1 MLPLRQKTLVCALL
15 SAACLPWPPVLASP
29 PDGTVAPA
37 TVSAQAAGVGT
48 GTAHA
53 GRVEAVRSA
62 TVAAQVAGTITALHV
77 KAGDRVA
84 EGQVLLH
91 IDSRVAGK
99 TAQASAAQTEAAVA
113 VLTAARSEFARQ
125 QRLFEKR
132 YISQAALERAEAQYK
147 AAAAQAR
154 AQQAAADAA
163 DTQAGLSVLRAPFD
177 AIVAEVP
184 VETGDMAMP
193 GSPLLALFAPDALRV
208 VADVPQGAV
217 PADAAAPD
225 IRLELPGGRM
235 LSPAAVE
242 VLPTLDARSHTVR
255 LRLALPPAAGAVA
268 PGSYARVWL
277 ADAAPRAAVLVP
289 RRAVVRRAEMT
300 GLYVLDAQQRPLLR
314 QVRLGAERG
323 EQVEVLAGV
332 DAGEAVVVDP
342 QAAARLRR

>member
-1 MLPLRQKTLVCALL
+1 MLRQTIPVLMLL
-15 SAACLPWPPVLASP
+15 SATCLPLQPVLASP
-29 PDGTVAPA
+29 PDGAA
-37 TVSAQAAGVGT
+37 ALETVSAHAADAGAA
-48 GTAHA
+48 TAHA

-77 KAGDRVA
+77 KAGDRVVA
-84 EGQVLLH
+84 GQELVH

-99 TAQASAAQTEAAVA
+99 TAVASAAQTDAAVA
-113 VLTAARSEFARQ
+113 MLAAARSEFERQ
-125 QRLFEKR
+125 QRLFEKQ

-147 AAAAQAR
+147 SAAAQAR

-163 DTQAGLSVLRAPFD
+163 GTQAGLFVLRAPFD

-208 VADVPQGAV
+208 VADVPQGAL
-217 PADAAAPD
+217 PADAAAQD
-225 IRLELPGGRM
+225 IELELPDGRM
-235 LSPAAVE
+235 LSPTAVE

-255 LRLALPPAAGAVA
+255 LRLALPPAAGVVA

-277 ADAAPRAAVLVP
+277 PGAVPRAAVLVP
-289 RRAVVRRAEMT
+289 RQAVVRRAEMT

-314 QVRLGAERG
+314 QVRLGAEHG
-323 EQVEVLAGV
+323 DLVEVLAGV
-332 DAGEAVVVDP
+332 DAGDAVVLDP